1 MPKTYKVIKLAGT
14 SPVSYD
20 DAMKNAIATA
30 HETLRGLNWFEVL
43 EHRGRIDES
52 GKVVEWQVVME
63 VAFKIERKS

>member
-20 DAMKNAIATA
+20 DAVKNAIATA

-43 EHRGRIDES
+43 EHRGRMDEA
-52 GKVVEWQVVME
+52 GKIVEWQVVLE
-63 VAFKIERKS
+63 VAFKVERKG

>member
-20 DAMKNAIATA
+20 DAVKNAIATA

-43 EHRGRIDES
+43 EHRGRMDEK
-52 GKVVEWQVVME
+52 GNIVEWQILME

>member
-20 DAMKNAIATA
+20 DAIKNAIATA

-43 EHRGRIDES
+43 EHRGRMDDKGNI
-52 GKVVEWQVVME
+52 VEWQVLME
-63 VAFKIERKS
+63 VAFKLERKS